1 MVAADRLA
9 PHSFLE
15 PRMSVAAPHP
25 SRPLGLVVAT
35 TSLGFLVVQLD
46 VSIVNV
52 ALVRIGHTLGGGMAS
67 LQWVVDAYT
76 LAFAAFLLSA
86 GALGD
91 RLGARRVFVLGL
103 GVFGVASLGCALA
116 PSLSLL
122 IAARAVQG
130 VGAALLMPCSLAVL
144 NHACGDDGAARARA
158 LGLWTAAGGVAL
170 SAGPLV
176 GGVLIDRFGWP
187 SIFYINVPVCL
198 LGMALAWRCVEET
211 PRHRGDGFDLAGQ
224 ACAVAMLLGLTAAVI
239 EAGTLG
245 WHAPRV
251 WLLLGAG
258 VLAGAAFLA
267 IEARG
272 RAPMLPL
279 GLFRRRAFTG
289 ATVVGW
295 VVNFA
300 LYGSIFVL
308 SLYFQ
313 RVRGYSP
320 SATGLAF
327 LPFMATVTVAN
338 VAGSRLAAR
347 TGPRWPMVA
356 GLLLGAAGFALLV
369 DVDAGTGY
377 GSLIARLLLI
387 PAGVGVAVPSMT
399 ATVLSSAPRNRSAL
413 AAGVLNTVRQAAG
426 AVGVAAFGALAAREM
441 LAGMRLAFGLSAALL
456 AGAGVLA
463 ARSVPPGG
471 AGGKGRGGM
480 NRTRSIHGSRR
491 QVPSG

>member
-1 MVAADRLA
+1 
-9 PHSFLE
+9 
-15 PRMSVAAPHP
+15 MSVTTLRP
-25 SRPLGLVVAT
+25 SRPLGLVIAT

-86 GALGD
+86 GSLGD

-103 GVFGVASLGCALA
+103 GVFATASLGCALA
-116 PSLSLL
+116 PSLSWLV
-122 IAARAVQG
+122 AARAVQG
-130 VGAALLMPCSLAVL
+130 LGAALLMPCSLAVL
-144 NHACGDDGAARARA
+144 NHACGDDAAARARA

-198 LGMALAWRCVEET
+198 LGMFLAWRYVEET
-211 PRHRGDGFDLAGQ
+211 PRRRGSDGFDLAGQ
-224 ACAVAMLLGLTAAVI
+224 GCAVAMLLGLTGAVI

-245 WHAPRV
+245 WHAPLV
-251 WLLLGAG
+251 WLLLGLGAFAG
-258 VLAGAAFLA
+258 LVFLVV
-267 IEARG
+267 ESRS
-272 RAPMLPL
+272 RTPMLPL
-279 GLFRRRAFTG
+279 GLFRRRDFTV
-289 ATVVGW
+289 ATVVGL

-300 LYGSIFVL
+300 LYGSIFLL

-313 RVRGYSP
+313 HVRGYSP
-320 SATGLAF
+320 STTGLAF

-338 VAGSRLAAR
+338 VAGSRLAAH

-369 DVDAGTGY
+369 DMDAATGY
-377 GSLIARLLLI
+377 AALIARLLLI

-399 ATVLSSAPRNRSAL
+399 ATVMSSAPRDRSAL

-426 AVGVAAFGALAAREM
+426 AVGVAAFGALGAMDM
-441 LAGMRLAFGLSAALL
+441 LTGMRMAFGLSAALL
-456 AGAGVLA
+456 TAVGILA
-463 ARSVPPGG
+463 AWGVRP
-471 AGGKGRGGM
+471 AGR
-480 NRTRSIHGSRR
+480 
-491 QVPSG
+491 

>member
-1 MVAADRLA
+1 
-9 PHSFLE
+9 
-15 PRMSVAAPHP
+15 MSVTTLRP
-25 SRPLGLVVAT
+25 SRPLGLVIAT

-86 GALGD
+86 GSLGD

-103 GVFGVASLGCALA
+103 GVFATASLGCALA
-116 PSLSLL
+116 PSLSWLV
-122 IAARAVQG
+122 AARAVQG
-130 VGAALLMPCSLAVL
+130 LGAALLMPCSLAVL
-144 NHACGDDGAARARA
+144 NHACGDDAAARARA

-198 LGMALAWRCVEET
+198 LGMFLAWRYVEET
-211 PRHRGDGFDLAGQ
+211 PRRRGSDGFDLAGQ
-224 ACAVAMLLGLTAAVI
+224 GCAVAMLLGLTGAVI

-251 WLLLGAG
+251 WLLLGLGAFAG
-258 VLAGAAFLA
+258 LVFLVV
-267 IEARG
+267 ESRS

-279 GLFRRRAFTG
+279 GLFRRRDFTV
-289 ATVVGW
+289 ATVVGL

-300 LYGSIFVL
+300 LYGSIFLL

-313 RVRGYSP
+313 HVRGYSP
-320 SATGLAF
+320 STTGLAF

-338 VAGSRLAAR
+338 VAGSRLAAH

-369 DVDAGTGY
+369 DMDAATGY
-377 GSLIARLLLI
+377 AALIARLLLI

-399 ATVLSSAPRNRSAL
+399 ATVMSSAPRDRSAL

-426 AVGVAAFGALAAREM
+426 AVGVAAFGALGAMDM
-441 LAGMRLAFGLSAALL
+441 LTGMRMAFGLSAALL
-456 AGAGVLA
+456 TAVGILA
-463 ARSVPPGG
+463 AWGVRP
-471 AGGKGRGGM
+471 AGR
-480 NRTRSIHGSRR
+480 
-491 QVPSG
+491 

>member
-1 MVAADRLA
+1 
-9 PHSFLE
+9 
-15 PRMSVAAPHP
+15 MSVTVP
-25 SRPLGLVVAT
+25 RPPRPFGLVIAT

-103 GVFGVASLGCALA
+103 GVFGAASLACALA
-116 PSLSLL
+116 PGLTSL
-122 IAARAVQG
+122 IVARAVQG
-130 VGAALLMPCSLAVL
+130 LGAALLMPCSLALL
-144 NHACGDDGAARARA
+144 NHAAGDDAAARARA

-170 SAGPLV
+170 AAGPLV

-198 LGMALAWRCVEET
+198 LGVLLAWRSVEET
-211 PRHRGDGFDLAGQ
+211 PRHRDREGFDLAGQ
-224 ACAVAMLLGLTAAVI
+224 GCAVAMLLGLTSAAI
-239 EAGTLG
+239 ETGTRG
-245 WHAPRV
+245 WDAPRV
-251 WLLLGAG
+251 WLLLGVGAFAA
-258 VLAGAAFLA
+258 LAVLA
-267 IEARG
+267 IESRS

-279 GLFRRRAFTG
+279 GLFRRRAFSV
-289 ATVVGW
+289 ATAVGL

-300 LYGSIFVL
+300 LYGLIFVL

-338 VAGSRLAAR
+338 VAGSRLVAR
-347 TGPRWPMVA
+347 AGPRWPMVA
-356 GLLLGAAGFALLV
+356 GLLLGAAGFVLLV
-369 DVDAGTGY
+369 YMDATIGY
-377 GSLIARLLLI
+377 VALIAPLLLI
-387 PAGVGVAVPSMT
+387 PAGIGVAVPAMT
-399 ATVLSSAPRNRSAL
+399 TTVLSSAPRNRSAL

-426 AVGVAAFGALAAREM
+426 AIGVAIFGALGSTDM
-441 LAGMRLAFGLSAALL
+441 LTGMRMAFGLCAALL
-456 AGAGVLA
+456 IAVGVLSA
-463 ARSVPPGG
+463 WGVRS
-471 AGGKGRGGM
+471 AEK
-480 NRTRSIHGSRR
+480 
-491 QVPSG
+491 

>member
-1 MVAADRLA
+1 
-9 PHSFLE
+9 
-15 PRMSVAAPHP
+15 MSVVASHP
-25 SRPLGLVVAT
+25 SRPLGLVIAT

-103 GVFGVASLGCALA
+103 GVFGAASLGCALA

-122 IAARAVQG
+122 VTARAVQG

-144 NHACGDDGAARARA
+144 NHACGDDAAARARA

-176 GGVLIDRFGWP
+176 GGVLIDRLGWP

-211 PRHRGDGFDLAGQ
+211 PRHRDGEGFDLAGQ
-224 ACAVAMLLGLTAAVI
+224 TCAVAMLLGLTAAVI

-251 WLLLGAG
+251 WLLLGVG
-258 VLAGAAFLA
+258 VIAGAAFLA
-267 IEARG
+267 IESRG

-279 GLFRRRAFTG
+279 GLFRHRAFTG

-320 SATGLAF
+320 STTGLAF

-356 GLLLGAAGFALLV
+356 GLLVGAAGFVLLV
-369 DVDAGTGY
+369 DVDATTSY
-377 GSLIARLLLI
+377 AALIARLLLI
-387 PAGVGVAVPSMT
+387 PAGIGVAVPSMT

-426 AVGVAAFGALAAREM
+426 AVGVAAFGALAATDM
-441 LAGMRLAFGLSAALL
+441 LTGMRMAFGFSAALL
-456 AGAGVLA
+456 VAAGVLSA
-463 ARSVPPGG
+463 WSVRPAKQETWGG
-471 AGGKGRGGM
+471 E
-480 NRTRSIHGSRR
+480 H
-491 QVPSG
+491 P